1 MASSRKKRKRRSP
14 REIKPIANAR
24 YWNEFDDDEDNE
36 EEPYTILVRPS
47 SANSYDEVTEQ
58 SLGAYMLSPI
68 TKLLSRI
75 RGKEGKEQERHPLL
89 GESPGPDTDSDGDH
103 DYSYRTFG
111 GRSTTTTTNTTAT
124 SRRTTVYDASHI
136 WLLALSLL
144 MLVVSGAL
152 AVGES
157 LSGHKRRHKH
167 IGKLLVVDLSV
178 LVGVL
183 VCLASGVLGLM
194 VFLVKSARVGWCHK
208 VAVWSTFAAVC
219 VGCGV
224 VVAMTS
230 RDIVGEA

>member
-1 MASSRKKRKRRSP
+1 MTSSRKKRKRRTAA
-14 REIKPIANAR
+14 REIKPINNAR

-47 SANSYDEVTEQ
+47 SANSYDDTTEQ
-58 SLGAYMLSPI
+58 SLGAYMLSPF
-68 TKLLSRI
+68 TKFFSRI
-75 RGKEGKEQERHPLL
+75 TGRDRKEHERLPLL

-111 GRSTTTTTNTTAT
+111 GRTTTTTTT
-124 SRRTTVYDASHI
+124 SRSTAYDASHI
-136 WLLALSLL
+136 GLLALSFL
-144 MLVVSGAL
+144 MLLVSGAL

-194 VFLVKSARVGWCHK
+194 LFLARSARVGWMHK
-208 VAVWSTFAAVC
+208 VAVWSTFTAVC

-224 VVAMTS
+224 VITMTS
-230 RDIVGEA
+230 RDIVGED